1 MSFSPVPPPV
11 NGPVGP
17 LERGLAVLRE
27 LTRLAAQEGRATVR
41 PGDLVRGTG
50 LARSVVDRVVA
61 TLEQLGYVTLDGRD
75 IGLAVRLMEL
85 GNAYLA
91 ASGLPAALGPFAER
105 LADGLD
111 ESVSVAV
118 PDGGGVR
125 FVVQVTRRRTMSLAF
140 RIGDLLPAERC
151 SPGPLFAAEW
161 SGADWAAWRARRA
174 GDPLDTAFPAVPPRH
189 RPDSGADF
197 EARVKE
203 AAHDG
208 WATDDQ
214 LIEPGLVAVSVPVRD
229 ASGRIACA
237 VNVVSHTS
245 RHDVDSLRAAV
256 LGPLGAE
263 VPAMEAALAA
273 PRRRHAVSTAS
284 AAPAAPA
291 ASAASVAPVPWGVG
305 AFGPAGSA
313 PGAPSGGDDAGGGA
327 GAVGTTPLGPAAGG
341 GLPAA
346 DETRAE
352 SALGAPSSGPSAQ
365 PAGSGRTRSAAGAA
379 SAAVG
384 GTSAVGEDPARMAK
398 RELGAGFLQ
407 SLARGLAVLR
417 ALGGPEA
424 TSRGEAR
431 AVGGAGRAVEG
442 ASRSEARSVG
452 GAGRGEAC
460 AVEATSWG
468 EARSVGGAAQGEARS
483 VEGVGRSVGRAVDGE
498 ARTVG
503 DAARGASG
511 GVGGMTHGLVGAGQ
525 GGGLGGGMTLTA
537 VAEATGL
544 ARATA
549 RRSLLTLVE
558 LGYAEADGRTF
569 RPLPRVL
576 ELGYAPLAELGFTDI
591 AQPHMRELVRTV
603 HESASLAVLD
613 GGDIRYIARV
623 PTVRIMSV
631 NITIGT
637 RFPAY
642 ATSMGRVLLAG
653 LDADARAA
661 HLADVRPRPLTR
673 HTVTSVPE
681 LARVVERAAAEGH
694 ALVDQELE
702 EGLRSLA
709 VPVRDARGR
718 VVAALNVATHAGRGT
733 AESVRG
739 ELLPALRATAT
750 RIEADLATASAHH
763 ALGAGERVGA

>member
-27 LTRLAAQEGRATVR
+27 LTRLAAHEGRTTVR

-50 LARSVVDRVVA
+50 LARSVVDRVVG

-151 SPGPLFAAEW
+151 SPGALFAAEW
-161 SGADWAAWRARRA
+161 SGADWAAWRARRVE
-174 GDPLDTAFPAVPPRH
+174 DPLDTAFPAVPPRH
-189 RPDSGADF
+189 RPACDEDF

-203 AAHDG
+203 AARDG
-208 WATDDQ
+208 WALDDQ

-229 ASGRIACA
+229 ASGRIVCA

-273 PRRRHAVSTAS
+273 PRRRL
-284 AAPAAPA
+284 A
-291 ASAASVAPVPWGVG
+291 ASAASVPRAVG
-305 AFGPAGSA
+305 ALGPSGSSPSAPRGGDGGSGGADAADTTPPGPAAGGAEGGPPVAGAHTEPA
-313 PGAPSGGDDAGGGA
+313 PGAPSPGPSARAPGGGPAAERARGGA
-327 GAVGTTPLGPAAGG
+327 GA
-341 GLPAA
+341 
-346 DETRAE
+346 
-352 SALGAPSSGPSAQ
+352 APM
-365 PAGSGRTRSAAGAA
+365 
-379 SAAVG
+379 
-384 GTSAVGEDPARMAK
+384 AVGEDPARMAK

-417 ALGGPEA
+417 ALGGAAPGGPQGTGGA
-424 TSRGEAR
+424 QAPGGAQGTGQGEAR
-431 AVGGAGRAVEG
+431 AVE
-442 ASRSEARSVG
+442 
-452 GAGRGEAC
+452 
-460 AVEATSWG
+460 
-468 EARSVGGAAQGEARS
+468 
-483 VEGVGRSVGRAVDGE
+483 
-498 ARTVG
+498 

-511 GVGGMTHGLVGAGQ
+511 ATGGMTYGLVGAGP
-525 GGGLGGGMTLTA
+525 GGGRGGGMTLSA

-576 ELGYAPLAELGFTDI
+576 ELGYAPLAELGFADI

-661 HLADVRPRPLTR
+661 HLAGVRPEPLTR
-673 HTVTSVPE
+673 HTVTDVAE
-681 LARVVERAAAEGH
+681 LARVVERAAADGH

-733 AESVRG
+733 AESARA
-739 ELLPALRATAT
+739 ELLPALRATAA
-750 RIEADLATASAHH
+750 RIEADLATASAQH

>member
-1 MSFSPVPPPV
+1 MSLSPVPPPV

-27 LTRLAAQEGRATVR
+27 LTRLAAHEGRTTVR

-50 LARSVVDRVVA
+50 LARSVVDRVVG

-75 IGLAVRLMEL
+75 IGLSVRLMEL

-91 ASGLPAALGPFAER
+91 ASGLPAALGPFAQR

-118 PDGGGVR
+118 PDGDGVR
-125 FVVQVTRRRTMSLAF
+125 FVVQMTRRRTMSLAF

-151 SPGPLFAAEW
+151 SPGALFAAEW
-161 SGADWAAWRARRA
+161 SGSGWAAWRARRTE
-174 GDPLDTAFPAVPPRH
+174 DPLDTSFPAVPPRH
-189 RPDSGADF
+189 RPASDGDF

-203 AAHDG
+203 AAREG
-208 WATDDQ
+208 WAADDQ

-256 LGPLGAE
+256 LGSLGAE

-273 PRRRHAVSTAS
+273 RRPR
-284 AAPAAPA
+284 PAAER
-291 ASAASVAPVPWGVG
+291 VWGTPG
-305 AFGPAGSA
+305 
-313 PGAPSGGDDAGGGA
+313 GAP
-327 GAVGTTPLGPAAGG
+327 T
-341 GLPAA
+341 
-346 DETRAE
+346 
-352 SALGAPSSGPSAQ
+352 AL
-365 PAGSGRTRSAAGAA
+365 
-379 SAAVG
+379 
-384 GTSAVGEDPARMAK
+384 GEDPARMAK

-417 ALGGPEA
+417 ALGGA
-424 TSRGEAR
+424 
-431 AVGGAGRAVEG
+431 EG
-442 ASRSEARSVG
+442 AS
-452 GAGRGEAC
+452 
-460 AVEATSWG
+460 
-468 EARSVGGAAQGEARS
+468 QGEA
-483 VEGVGRSVGRAVDGE
+483 AT
-498 ARTVG
+498 A
-503 DAARGASG
+503 
-511 GVGGMTHGLVGAGQ
+511 
-525 GGGLGGGMTLTA
+525 GGGRGGGMTLSA

-558 LGYAEADGRTF
+558 LGYVEADGRVF

-661 HLADVRPRPLTR
+661 QLAGVRPRPLTR
-673 HTVTSVPE
+673 HTVTDVPE

-709 VPVRDARGR
+709 VPVRDARGH

-733 AESVRG
+733 AESARR
-739 ELLPALRATAT
+739 ELLPALRATAA

-763 ALGAGERVGA
+763 ALGGG

>member
-1 MSFSPVPPPV
+1 MSFSPVPPHV

-27 LTRLAAQEGRATVR
+27 LTRLAAHEGRTTVR

-50 LARSVVDRVVA
+50 LARSVVDRVVG

-91 ASGLPAALGPFAER
+91 ASGLPGALGPFAER

-118 PDGGGVR
+118 PDGDGVR
-125 FVVQVTRRRTMSLAF
+125 FVVQATRRRTMSLAF

-151 SPGPLFAAEW
+151 APGALFATEW
-161 SGADWAAWRARRA
+161 SEADWAAWHVRRA
-174 GDPLDTAFPAVPPRH
+174 EDPLDATFPAVPPRP
-189 RPDSGADF
+189 RPASDADVEAHVTADF
-197 EARVKE
+197 QARVKE
-203 AAHDG
+203 TARDG
-208 WATDDQ
+208 WAADDQ

-229 ASGRIACA
+229 ASGRIVCA

-245 RHDVDSLRAAV
+245 RHDVDSLRAMA
-256 LGPLGAE
+256 LGPLSAQL
-263 VPAMEAALAA
+263 PAMAAAVAA
-273 PRRRHAVSTAS
+273 PPPYSAAS
-284 AAPAAPA
+284 AP
-291 ASAASVAPVPWGVG
+291 SAASVPG
-305 AFGPAGSA
+305 ASA
-313 PGAPSGGDDAGGGA
+313 PAPDGAP
-327 GAVGTTPLGPAAGG
+327 T
-341 GLPAA
+341 
-346 DETRAE
+346 
-352 SALGAPSSGPSAQ
+352 
-365 PAGSGRTRSAAGAA
+365 
-379 SAAVG
+379 
-384 GTSAVGEDPARMAK
+384 AVGEDPARVAK

-407 SLARGLAVLR
+407 SLARGLTVLR
-417 ALGGPEA
+417 ALGGA
-424 TSRGEAR
+424 
-431 AVGGAGRAVEG
+431 EG
-442 ASRSEARSVG
+442 APQDEAH
-452 GAGRGEAC
+452 AA
-460 AVEATSWG
+460 
-468 EARSVGGAAQGEARS
+468 GGAARGTSDSSGSLTGGQGEA
-483 VEGVGRSVGRAVDGE
+483 GPGRGPADGARGRADG
-498 ARTVG
+498 
-503 DAARGASG
+503 ARGRADAGPYG
-511 GVGGMTHGLVGAGQ
+511 GARR
-525 GGGLGGGMTLTA
+525 GGMTLSA

-558 LGYAEADGRTF
+558 RGYAEADGRVF

-576 ELGYAPLAELGFTDI
+576 ELGYAPLADLGFTEI

-661 HLADVRPRPLTR
+661 HLAGVEPRPLTR

-681 LARVVERAAAEGH
+681 LARVVERAAADGY

-718 VVAALNVATHAGRGT
+718 VVAALNVATHAGRGA
-733 AESVRG
+733 AESVRRD
-739 ELLPALRATAT
+739 LLPALCAAAA
-750 RIEADLATASAHH
+750 RIEADLATASAQHP
-763 ALGAGERVGA
+763 LKSF

>member
-27 LTRLAAQEGRATVR
+27 LTRLAAHEGRTTVR

-50 LARSVVDRVVA
+50 LARSVVDRVVG

-151 SPGPLFAAEW
+151 SPGALFAAEW
-161 SGADWAAWRARRA
+161 SGAEWAAWRARRA
-174 GDPLDTAFPAVPPRH
+174 EDRLDTAFPAVPPRH
-189 RPDSGADF
+189 RPASGEDF

-203 AAHDG
+203 AARDG
-208 WATDDQ
+208 WAVDDQ

-229 ASGRIACA
+229 ASGCIVCA

-245 RHDVDSLRAAV
+245 RHDADSLRAAV

-263 VPAMEAALAA
+263 LPAMEAALTARR
-273 PRRRHAVSTAS
+273 PR
-284 AAPAAPA
+284 PA
-291 ASAASVAPVPWGVG
+291 ASGASGASVVSGV
-305 AFGPAGSA
+305 
-313 PGAPSGGDDAGGGA
+313 SGVSGVSVASGA
-327 GAVGTTPLGPAAGG
+327 GDSGT
-341 GLPAA
+341 
-346 DETRAE
+346 
-352 SALGAPSSGPSAQ
+352 
-365 PAGSGRTRSAAGAA
+365 
-379 SAAVG
+379 
-384 GTSAVGEDPARMAK
+384 AVGEDPARMAK

-417 ALGGPEA
+417 ALGGA
-424 TSRGEAR
+424 
-431 AVGGAGRAVEG
+431 
-442 ASRSEARSVG
+442 AS
-452 GAGRGEAC
+452 
-460 AVEATSWG
+460 
-468 EARSVGGAAQGEARS
+468 GGAALG
-483 VEGVGRSVGRAVDGE
+483 
-498 ARTVG
+498 
-503 DAARGASG
+503 AA
-511 GVGGMTHGLVGAGQ
+511 Q
-525 GGGLGGGMTLTA
+525 GGGMTLSA

-558 LGYAEADGRTF
+558 LGYAEADGRAF

-661 HLADVRPRPLTR
+661 HLAGVRPEPLTR
-673 HTVTSVPE
+673 HTVTDVAE
-681 LARVVERAAAEGH
+681 LARVVERAAEEGY

-733 AESVRG
+733 AESARG
-739 ELLPALRATAT
+739 ELLPALRATAA

>member
-1 MSFSPVPPPV
+1 
-11 NGPVGP
+11 
-17 LERGLAVLRE
+17 
-27 LTRLAAQEGRATVR
+27 
-41 PGDLVRGTG
+41 
-50 LARSVVDRVVA
+50 
-61 TLEQLGYVTLDGRD
+61 
-75 IGLAVRLMEL
+75 
-85 GNAYLA
+85 
-91 ASGLPAALGPFAER
+91 
-105 LADGLD
+105 
-111 ESVSVAV
+111 
-118 PDGGGVR
+118 
-125 FVVQVTRRRTMSLAF
+125 
-140 RIGDLLPAERC
+140 
-151 SPGPLFAAEW
+151 
-161 SGADWAAWRARRA
+161 
-174 GDPLDTAFPAVPPRH
+174 
-189 RPDSGADF
+189 
-197 EARVKE
+197 
-203 AAHDG
+203 
-208 WATDDQ
+208 
-214 LIEPGLVAVSVPVRD
+214 
-229 ASGRIACA
+229 
-237 VNVVSHTS
+237 
-245 RHDVDSLRAAV
+245 
-256 LGPLGAE
+256 
-263 VPAMEAALAA
+263 
-273 PRRRHAVSTAS
+273 
-284 AAPAAPA
+284 
-291 ASAASVAPVPWGVG
+291 
-305 AFGPAGSA
+305 
-313 PGAPSGGDDAGGGA
+313 
-327 GAVGTTPLGPAAGG
+327 
-341 GLPAA
+341 
-346 DETRAE
+346 
-352 SALGAPSSGPSAQ
+352 
-365 PAGSGRTRSAAGAA
+365 
-379 SAAVG
+379 
-384 GTSAVGEDPARMAK
+384 
-398 RELGAGFLQ
+398 GAGFLQ

-417 ALGGPEA
+417 ALGG
-424 TSRGEAR
+424 
-431 AVGGAGRAVEG
+431 
-442 ASRSEARSVG
+442 
-452 GAGRGEAC
+452 
-460 AVEATSWG
+460 VEATSWG
-468 EARSVGGAAQGEARS
+468 ET
-483 VEGVGRSVGRAVDGE
+483 RAVG
-498 ARTVG
+498 
-503 DAARGASG
+503 
-511 GVGGMTHGLVGAGQ
+511 GAGQ

-653 LDADARAA
+653 LDADARAV

-739 ELLPALRATAT
+739 ELLPALRATAA

>member
-1 MSFSPVPPPV
+1 MSLSPVPPPV

-27 LTRLAAQEGRATVR
+27 LTRLAAHEGRTTVR

-50 LARSVVDRVVA
+50 LARSVVDRVVG
-61 TLEQLGYVTLDGRD
+61 TLEQLGYVTLGGRD
-75 IGLAVRLMEL
+75 IGLSVRLMEL

-118 PDGGGVR
+118 PDGDGVR
-125 FVVQVTRRRTMSLAF
+125 FVVQMTRRRTMSLAF

-151 SPGPLFAAEW
+151 SPGALFAAEW
-161 SGADWAAWRARRA
+161 SGSGWAAWRARRA
-174 GDPLDTAFPAVPPRH
+174 EDPLDTSFPAVPPRH
-189 RPDSGADF
+189 RPASGGDF

-245 RHDVDSLRAAV
+245 RHDADSLRAAV
-256 LGPLGAE
+256 LGPLSE
-263 VPAMEAALAA
+263 QVPAMEAALADRR
-273 PRRRHAVSTAS
+273 PR
-284 AAPAAPA
+284 PAAERAWDTP
-291 ASAASVAPVPWGVG
+291 G
-305 AFGPAGSA
+305 
-313 PGAPSGGDDAGGGA
+313 GAP
-327 GAVGTTPLGPAAGG
+327 T
-341 GLPAA
+341 
-346 DETRAE
+346 
-352 SALGAPSSGPSAQ
+352 AL
-365 PAGSGRTRSAAGAA
+365 
-379 SAAVG
+379 
-384 GTSAVGEDPARMAK
+384 GEDPARMAK

-417 ALGGPEA
+417 ALGEA
-424 TSRGEAR
+424 E
-431 AVGGAGRAVEG
+431 
-442 ASRSEARSVG
+442 
-452 GAGRGEAC
+452 
-460 AVEATSWG
+460 
-468 EARSVGGAAQGEARS
+468 
-483 VEGVGRSVGRAVDGE
+483 
-498 ARTVG
+498 
-503 DAARGASG
+503 
-511 GVGGMTHGLVGAGQ
+511 GAGQ
-525 GGGLGGGMTLTA
+525 GETVTAGGGGRGGGMTLSA

-558 LGYAEADGRTF
+558 LGYVEADGRVF

-591 AQPHMRELVRTV
+591 AQPHLRELVRTV

-661 HLADVRPRPLTR
+661 HLAGVRPRPLTR
-673 HTVTSVPE
+673 HTVTGVPE

-718 VVAALNVATHAGRGT
+718 VVAALNVATHAGHGT
-733 AESVRG
+733 AESACR
-739 ELLPALRATAT
+739 ELLPALRATAA

>member
-27 LTRLAAQEGRATVR
+27 LTRLAAHEGRTTVR

-50 LARSVVDRVVA
+50 LARSVVDRVVG

-151 SPGPLFAAEW
+151 SPGALFAAEW

-174 GDPLDTAFPAVPPRH
+174 EDPLDTAFPAVPPRH
-189 RPDSGADF
+189 RPAFDEDF

-203 AAHDG
+203 AARDG
-208 WATDDQ
+208 WAVDDQ

-229 ASGRIACA
+229 GSGRIVCA

-263 VPAMEAALAA
+263 LPAMEAALTARRPRPAA
-273 PRRRHAVSTAS
+273 WGAS
-284 AAPAAPA
+284 AASGVSVASGAAV
-291 ASAASVAPVPWGVG
+291 ASGVSVAPVAPVASVAPV
-305 AFGPAGSA
+305 AGD
-313 PGAPSGGDDAGGGA
+313 SG
-327 GAVGTTPLGPAAGG
+327 T
-341 GLPAA
+341 
-346 DETRAE
+346 
-352 SALGAPSSGPSAQ
+352 
-365 PAGSGRTRSAAGAA
+365 
-379 SAAVG
+379 
-384 GTSAVGEDPARMAK
+384 AVGEDPARMAK

-417 ALGGPEA
+417 ALGG
-424 TSRGEAR
+424 
-431 AVGGAGRAVEG
+431 
-442 ASRSEARSVG
+442 
-452 GAGRGEAC
+452 
-460 AVEATSWG
+460 
-468 EARSVGGAAQGEARS
+468 
-483 VEGVGRSVGRAVDGE
+483 
-498 ARTVG
+498 
-503 DAARGASG
+503 
-511 GVGGMTHGLVGAGQ
+511 GMAPGLVGAGP
-525 GGGLGGGMTLTA
+525 GGGRGGGMTLSA

-558 LGYAEADGRTF
+558 LGYAEADGRAF

-661 HLADVRPRPLTR
+661 HLAGVRPEPLTR
-673 HTVTSVPE
+673 HTVTDVAE
-681 LARVVERAAAEGH
+681 LARVVERAAEEGY

-733 AESVRG
+733 AESARG
-739 ELLPALRATAT
+739 ELLPALRATAA

>member
-273 PRRRHAVSTAS
+273 PRRRPAVLAASTAS
-284 AAPAAPA
+284 AAPAA
-291 ASAASVAPVPWGVG
+291 SAASVAPVAPVPWGVG

-417 ALGGPEA
+417 ALGGVEA
-424 TSRGEAR
+424 TGWGETR
-431 AVGGAGRAVEG
+431 AVGGAGQGEASAVEG
-442 ASRSEARSVG
+442 VGRS
-452 GAGRGEAC
+452 
-460 AVEATSWG
+460 
-468 EARSVGGAAQGEARS
+468 EARS

-498 ARTVG
+498 ARAVG

-511 GVGGMTHGLVGAGQ
+511 AAGGIGGAGGMAHGLVGAGQ

-739 ELLPALRATAT
+739 ELLPALRATAA